1 MGKPIHH
8 TDWLLIL
15 FFING
20 LLFLF
25 AKLYH
30 SKKFAV
36 FISLPFN
43 SGLQDFE
50 KEFNPYGV
58 KDLFDIA
65 LSINSF
71 LIYSSGLYIIFNPDL
86 SLWSDF
92 FRMLFILIL
101 FFLVKN
107 FIGLFVAWLFGKN
120 EEVTVSHNANLAYR
134 IWASIWV
141 YPLLVFLVFVPFLKG
156 NSSILAAIILSLGYA
171 LSMSV
176 GILRLWSISASKYYK
191 IFYLCTL
198 EIGPLVILIFWLKNH

>member
-1 MGKPIHH
+1 MSKPLHH

-20 LLFLF
+20 LLFLV

-30 SKKFAV
+30 SKKFGV

-43 SGLQDFE
+43 AGLQDFE
-50 KEFNPYGV
+50 KDFNPYGG

-71 LIYSSGLYIIFNPDL
+71 LIYSTGLYLIFNPDL

-101 FFLVKN
+101 FFLLKN
-107 FIGLFVAWLFGKN
+107 LIGLFVAWLFDKN
-120 EEVTVSHNANLAYR
+120 EEVSLSYNANLAYR
-134 IWASIWV
+134 IWASMWV
-141 YPLLVFLVFVPFLKG
+141 YPLLVFLVFVPFLKE
-156 NSSILAAIILSLGYA
+156 NTNILAAIILALGYA
-171 LSMSV
+171 FAISIGV
-176 GILRLWSISASKYYK
+176 LRLWSMSAPKYYK
-191 IFYLCTL
+191 IFYLCAL
-198 EIGPLVILIFWLKNH
+198 EIGPMVILIFWLKNH